1 MWVTPV
7 TRENGRGNEKER
19 TKMNLRIMLWLLAF
33 SQPLWAAAPKPV
45 TLVVDDVPVVQV
57 LQALVAQENRNLVVS
72 PDVSGTL
79 SLNLTRVPW
88 RQALRTVVTSAGL
101 VLREEGGIFY
111 VHTAAWQREQRE
123 RSEQEQARRQLDAPL
138 VTQGIPFSY
147 ADAGE
152 LQKAAEKLL
161 SPKGSLSVDTRTNR
175 LLIRDNQA
183 AVDTLQRWA
192 AEMDIPVEQVEL
204 AAHIVTINEKSLR
217 ELGVKWN
224 LADATDATDA
234 GKVGQLTTLG
244 SDLSVASAT
253 SHVGFNIGRINGRLL
268 DLELSAL
275 EQKQQVDIIASPRL
289 LASHMQPASIK
300 QGSEIPYQVSSG
312 ESGAT
317 SVEFKEAVLGMEVTP
332 VVLPGGRVRL
342 KLHISEN
349 MPGQV
354 LQQADGETLAI
365 DKQEIETQVEVKSGE
380 TLALGGIFS
389 QKNKTGTDS
398 VPGLGSIPWIG
409 SLFRHDGKD
418 NERREL
424 VVFITPRLVGIR

>member
-1 MWVTPV
+1 M
-7 TRENGRGNEKER
+7 K
-19 TKMNLRIMLWLLAF
+19 LRIAIVLLMLCK
-33 SQPLWAAAPKPV
+33 PLWAATPKPV
-45 TLVVDDVPVVQV
+45 TLAVDDVPVVQV

-72 PDVSGTL
+72 PDVGGTL

-88 RQALRTVVTSAGL
+88 RQALQTVVNSAGL
-101 VLREEGGIFY
+101 VMREEGGIFY
-111 VHTAAWQREQRE
+111 VNTAAWQREQQAQK
-123 RSEQEQARRQLDAPL
+123 EQEKARRQLEAPL
-138 VTQGIPFSY
+138 VSHSIPFSY

-161 SPKGSLSVDTRTNR
+161 SPKGSLSVDKRTNR
-175 LLIRDNQA
+175 LLVRDIQTTLDA
-183 AVDTLQRWA
+183 LQRWA
-192 AEMDIPVEQVEL
+192 EQMDLPVEQVEL
-204 AAHIVTINEKSLR
+204 AAHIVTISEKSLR

-224 LADATDATDA
+224 LAEAADA
-234 GKVGQLTTLG
+234 GKIGQITALG
-244 SDLSVASAT
+244 ADLSVANAT
-253 SHVGFNIGRINGRLL
+253 THVGFNIGRINGRLL

-389 QKNKTGTDS
+389 QKNKTGRDS
-398 VPGLGSIPWIG
+398 VPGLSAIPWLG
-409 SLFRHDGKD
+409 QLFRHDGKD

-424 VVFITPRLVGIR
+424 VVFITPRLVGIH

>member
-1 MWVTPV
+1 MT
-7 TRENGRGNEKER
+7 
-19 TKMNLRIMLWLLAF
+19 LRILLLLLAI

-72 PDVSGTL
+72 PDVTGSL

-88 RQALRTVVTSAGL
+88 RQALQTVVTSAGL
-101 VLREEGGIFY
+101 VLQEDGGIFY
-111 VHTAAWQREQRE
+111 VHTAAWQREQ
-123 RSEQEQARRQLDAPL
+123 QARRLLEAPL
-138 VTQGIPFSY
+138 VSQSIPFTW
-147 ADAGE
+147 ADAGDV
-152 LQKAAEKLL
+152 QKNAERLL
-161 SPKGSLSVDTRTNR
+161 SPKGSLSVDRRTNR
-175 LLIRDNQA
+175 LWVRDNQSV
-183 AVDTLQRWA
+183 VDVLKRWA
-192 AEMDIPVEQVEL
+192 EQMDLPVEQVEL
-204 AAHIVTINEKSLR
+204 SAHIVTINEKSLR

-224 LADATDATDA
+224 LAEATEA
-234 GKVGQLTTLG
+234 GKVGQVTTLG
-244 SDLSVASAT
+244 ADLSVASAT
-253 SHVGFNIGRINGRLL
+253 THVGFNIGRINGRLL

-389 QKNKTGTDS
+389 QKNKTGSDS
-398 VPGLGSIPWIG
+398 VPGLGKIPWIG
-409 SLFRHDGKD
+409 QLFRHDGKD

-424 VVFITPRLVGIR
+424 VVFITPRLVGIH

>member
-1 MWVTPV
+1 M
-7 TRENGRGNEKER
+7 
-19 TKMNLRIMLWLLAF
+19 
-33 SQPLWAAAPKPV
+33 
-45 TLVVDDVPVVQV
+45 
-57 LQALVAQENRNLVVS
+57 
-72 PDVSGTL
+72 
-79 SLNLTRVPW
+79 
-88 RQALRTVVTSAGL
+88 
-101 VLREEGGIFY
+101 
-111 VHTAAWQREQRE
+111 
-123 RSEQEQARRQLDAPL
+123 
-138 VTQGIPFSY
+138 
-147 ADAGE
+147 AD
-152 LQKAAEKLL
+152 K
-161 SPKGSLSVDTRTNR
+161 RTNR
-175 LLIRDNQA
+175 LLIRDDA
-183 AVDTLQRWA
+183 RHLPALKAWA
-192 AEMDIPVEQVEL
+192 QEMDLPVGQVEL
-204 AAHIVTINEKSLR
+204 AAHIVSMSETSLR
-217 ELGVKWN
+217 ELGVKWR
-224 LADATDATDA
+224 LAEA
-234 GKVGQLTTLG
+234 GSPPGSGQITTLS
-244 SDLSVASAT
+244 SDVSVNDAST
-253 SHVGFNIGRINGRLL
+253 RVGFNIGRINGRLL

-289 LASHMQPASIK
+289 LASHGQPASIK

-389 QKNKTGTDS
+389 QKNKTGSDS

>member
-1 MWVTPV
+1 M
-7 TRENGRGNEKER
+7 KI
-19 TKMNLRIMLWLLAF
+19 RILLLLTVL
-33 SQPLWAAAPKPV
+33 SQPLLAAGPKPV

-57 LQALVAQENRNLVVS
+57 LQALVAQENRNLIVS
-72 PDVSGTL
+72 PDVTGSL
-79 SLNLTRVPW
+79 SLNLARVPW
-88 RQALRTVVTSAGL
+88 RQALQTVVTSAGL

-111 VHTAAWQREQRE
+111 VNTAAWQREQQE
-123 RSEQEQARRQLDAPL
+123 RREQEQARRLLEAPL
-138 VTQGIPFSY
+138 VSHAIPFTW

-152 LQKAAEKLL
+152 VQKAAEKLL
-161 SPKGSLSVDTRTNR
+161 SPKGSLSVDRRTNR
-175 LLIRDNQA
+175 LLVRDSQT
-183 AVDTLQRWA
+183 AVDFLLRWA
-192 AEMDIPVEQVEL
+192 EQMDLPVEQVEL
-204 AAHIVTINEKSLR
+204 SAHIVTINEKSLR

-224 LADATDATDA
+224 LAEATEA
-234 GKVGQLTTLG
+234 GKIGQVTTLG
-244 SDLSVASAT
+244 ADLSVASAT
-253 SHVGFNIGRINGRLL
+253 THVGFNIGRINGRLL

-389 QKNKTGTDS
+389 QKNKTGSDS
-398 VPGLGSIPWIG
+398 VPGLGKIPWVG
-409 SLFRHDGKD
+409 QLFRHDGKD

-424 VVFITPRLVGIR
+424 VVFITPRLVGIH

>member
-1 MWVTPV
+1 MT
-7 TRENGRGNEKER
+7 
-19 TKMNLRIMLWLLAF
+19 LRILLLLLAL
-33 SQPLWAAAPKPV
+33 SEPLWAAAPKPV
-45 TLVVDDVPVVQV
+45 TLVVDDVPVAQV

-72 PDVSGTL
+72 PDVTGSL

-88 RQALRTVVTSAGL
+88 RQALQTVVTSAGL
-101 VLREEGGIFY
+101 VLQEDGGIFY
-111 VHTAAWQREQRE
+111 VHTAAWQREQ
-123 RSEQEQARRQLDAPL
+123 QARRLLEAPL
-138 VTQGIPFSY
+138 VSQSIPFTW
-147 ADAGE
+147 ADAGDV
-152 LQKAAEKLL
+152 QKNAERLL
-161 SPKGSLSVDTRTNR
+161 SPKGSLSVDKRTNR
-175 LLIRDNQA
+175 LWVRDNQSV
-183 AVDTLQRWA
+183 VDVLKRWA
-192 AEMDIPVEQVEL
+192 EQMDLPVEQVEL
-204 AAHIVTINEKSLR
+204 SAHIVTINEKSLR

-224 LADATDATDA
+224 LAEATEA
-234 GKVGQLTTLG
+234 GKVGQVTTLG
-244 SDLSVASAT
+244 ADLSVAST
-253 SHVGFNIGRINGRLL
+253 TTHVGFNIGRINGRLL

-389 QKNKTGTDS
+389 QKNKTGSDS
-398 VPGLGSIPWIG
+398 VPGLGKIPWIG
-409 SLFRHDGKD
+409 QLFRHDGKD

-424 VVFITPRLVGIR
+424 VVFITPRLVGIH

>member
-1 MWVTPV
+1 MT
-7 TRENGRGNEKER
+7 
-19 TKMNLRIMLWLLAF
+19 LRILLLLLAI

-72 PDVSGTL
+72 PDVTGSL

-88 RQALRTVVTSAGL
+88 RQALQTVVTSAGL
-101 VLREEGGIFY
+101 VLQEDGGIFY
-111 VHTAAWQREQRE
+111 VHTAAWQREQ
-123 RSEQEQARRQLDAPL
+123 QARRLLDAPL
-138 VTQGIPFSY
+138 VSHSIPFTW
-147 ADAGE
+147 ADAGDV
-152 LQKAAEKLL
+152 QKNAERLL
-161 SPKGSLSVDTRTNR
+161 SPKGSLSVDKRTNR
-175 LLIRDNQA
+175 LWVRDNQSV
-183 AVDTLQRWA
+183 VDVLKRWA
-192 AEMDIPVEQVEL
+192 EQMDLPVEQVEL
-204 AAHIVTINEKSLR
+204 SAHIVTINEKSLR

-224 LADATDATDA
+224 LAEAAEA
-234 GKVGQLTTLG
+234 GKVGQVTTLG
-244 SDLSVASAT
+244 ADLSVASAT
-253 SHVGFNIGRINGRLL
+253 THVGFNIGRINGRLL

-389 QKNKTGTDS
+389 QKNKTGSDS
-398 VPGLGSIPWIG
+398 VPGLGKIPWIG
-409 SLFRHDGKD
+409 QLFRHGGKD

-424 VVFITPRLVGIR
+424 VVFITPRLVDIH

>member
-1 MWVTPV
+1 MMLSHPV
-7 TRENGRGNEKER
+7 
-19 TKMNLRIMLWLLAF
+19 
-33 SQPLWAAAPKPV
+33 WAGSPKPV

-57 LQALVAQENRNLVVS
+57 LQALAAQEERNLVVS

-88 RQALRTVVTSAGL
+88 RQALNTVVASAGL
-101 VLREEGGIFY
+101 ILREERGIFY
-111 VHTAAWQREQRE
+111 VHTAAWQREQEARK
-123 RSEQEQARRQLDAPL
+123 EQEQLKRQLDAPL
-138 VTQGIPFSY
+138 LSRSISLSY

-161 SPKGSLSVDTRTNR
+161 SPKGSLSVDKRTNR
-175 LLIRDNQA
+175 LLARDNK
-183 AVDTLQRWA
+183 AVLESLQLWA
-192 AEMDIPVEQVEL
+192 EQMDMPVEQVEL
-204 AAHIVTINEKSLR
+204 AAHIVTITEKSLR

-224 LADATDATDA
+224 LAESA
-234 GKVGQLTTLG
+234 GAGSVGQATTL
-244 SDLSVASAT
+244 SADLSVSQAT
-253 SHVGFNIGRINGRLL
+253 THVGFNIGRINGRLL

-275 EQKQQVDIIASPRL
+275 EQKQQVEIIASPRL

-354 LQQADGETLAI
+354 LQQENGETLAI

-380 TLALGGIFS
+380 TLTLGGIFS
-389 QKNKTGTDS
+389 QKNKTGSDS
-398 VPGLGSIPWIG
+398 VPGLGKIPWFG
-409 SLFRHDGKD
+409 QFFRHDGKD

-424 VVFITPRLVGIR
+424 VVFITPRLVGIH

>member
-1 MWVTPV
+1 
-7 TRENGRGNEKER
+7 
-19 TKMNLRIMLWLLAF
+19 MNLRIMLWLLAF

-88 RQALRTVVTSAGL
+88 RQALRTVVSSAGL

-204 AAHIVTINEKSLR
+204 ASHIVTINEKSLR

-224 LADATDATDA
+224 LADATDA

>member
-1 MWVTPV
+1 MSGTCVN
-7 TRENGRGNEKER
+7 RRNGHGNEKER
-19 TKMNLRIMLWLLAF
+19 IKVTLRILLLLLLLLAL

-57 LQALVAQENRNLVVS
+57 LQALMAQENRNLVVS
-72 PDVSGTL
+72 PDVTGSL

-88 RQALRTVVTSAGL
+88 RQALQTVVTSAGL
-101 VLREEGGIFY
+101 VLQEDGGIFY
-111 VHTAAWQREQRE
+111 VHTAAWQREQ
-123 RSEQEQARRQLDAPL
+123 QARRLLEAPL
-138 VTQGIPFSY
+138 VSHSIPFTW
-147 ADAGE
+147 ADAADV
-152 LQKAAEKLL
+152 QKNAERLL
-161 SPKGSLSVDTRTNR
+161 SPKGSLSVDKRTNR
-175 LLIRDNQA
+175 LWVRDNQSV
-183 AVDTLQRWA
+183 VDVLKRWA
-192 AEMDIPVEQVEL
+192 EQMDLPVEQVEL
-204 AAHIVTINEKSLR
+204 SAHIVTINEKSLR

-224 LADATDATDA
+224 LAEATEA
-234 GKVGQLTTLG
+234 GKVGQVTTLG
-244 SDLSVASAT
+244 ADLSVASAT
-253 SHVGFNIGRINGRLL
+253 THVGFNIGRINGRLL

-389 QKNKTGTDS
+389 QKNKTGSDS
-398 VPGLGSIPWIG
+398 VPGLGKIPWIG
-409 SLFRHDGKD
+409 QLFRHDGKD

-424 VVFITPRLVGIR
+424 VVFITPRLVGIQ

>member
-1 MWVTPV
+1 M
-7 TRENGRGNEKER
+7 
-19 TKMNLRIMLWLLAF
+19 F
-33 SQPLWAAAPKPV
+33 SHPLWAAAPKPV

-57 LQALVAQENRNLVVS
+57 LQALATQESRNLVVS

-79 SLNLTRVPW
+79 SLNLTHVPW
-88 RQALRTVVTSAGL
+88 RQALQTVVSSAGL

-123 RSEQEQARRQLDAPL
+123 RSEQEKARRQLDAPL
-138 VTQGIPFSY
+138 VSHSIPFSY

-161 SPKGSLSVDTRTNR
+161 SPKGSLSVDKRTNR
-175 LLIRDNQA
+175 LLIRDSQTV
-183 AVDTLQRWA
+183 VDTLVRWA
-192 AEMDIPVEQVEL
+192 TQMDIPVEQVEL
-204 AAHIVTINEKSLR
+204 AAHIVTITEKSLR
-217 ELGVKWN
+217 ELGVKWA
-224 LADATDATDA
+224 LADAADA

-389 QKNKTGTDS
+389 QKNKTGSDS
-398 VPGLGSIPWIG
+398 VPGLGNIPWLG
-409 SLFRHDGKD
+409 ALFRHDGKD
-418 NERREL
+418 QERREL
-424 VVFITPRLVGIR
+424 VVFITPRLVGIH

>member
-1 MWVTPV
+1 MT
-7 TRENGRGNEKER
+7 
-19 TKMNLRIMLWLLAF
+19 LRILLLLLAL

-57 LQALVAQENRNLVVS
+57 LQALVAQDNRNLVVS
-72 PDVSGTL
+72 PDVTGSL

-88 RQALRTVVTSAGL
+88 RQALQTVVTSAGL
-101 VLREEGGIFY
+101 VLKEDDGIFY
-111 VHTAAWQREQRE
+111 VHTAAWQREQ
-123 RSEQEQARRQLDAPL
+123 QARRLLEAPL
-138 VTQGIPFSY
+138 VSHSIPFTW
-147 ADAGE
+147 ADAGDV
-152 LQKAAEKLL
+152 QKNAEKLL
-161 SPKGSLSVDTRTNR
+161 SPKGSLSVDKRTNR
-175 LLIRDNQA
+175 LWVRDNQSV
-183 AVDTLQRWA
+183 VDVLKRWA
-192 AEMDIPVEQVEL
+192 EQMDLPVEQVEL
-204 AAHIVTINEKSLR
+204 SAHIVTINEKSLR

-224 LADATDATDA
+224 LAEAMEA
-234 GKVGQLTTLG
+234 GKVGQVTTLG
-244 SDLSVASAT
+244 ADLSVASAT
-253 SHVGFNIGRINGRLL
+253 THVGFNIGRINGRLL

-389 QKNKTGTDS
+389 QKNKTGSDS
-398 VPGLGSIPWIG
+398 VPGLGKIPWIG
-409 SLFRHDGKD
+409 QLFRHDGKD

-424 VVFITPRLVGIR
+424 VVFITPRLVGIH